1 MIDYTCLG
9 QNTEMRERRYDVL
22 ALFIKGA
29 TPQET
34 HKILSKQKHPT
45 LTLKQVYNDR
55 LFFTTNPLHNLP
67 AEMARDFN
75 LSFYEVKIRELEV
88 RLDVFKPDSKSW
100 IATQELIRKYKA
112 DSLKLQG
119 LMNDKLDVKVDPITV
134 TNIDI
139 DEKLA
144 EKFGNWLA
152 TKKEEEKAE

>member
-34 HKILSKQKHPT
+34 HKILSKQKHPK

-75 LSFYEVKIRELEV
+75 LEV

-119 LMNDKLDVKVDPITV
+119 LMNDKVEHSGDVTIRYAGEAIDGDSNPIPAITPTKDIPQTKNKV
-134 TNIDI
+134 
-139 DEKLA
+139 
-144 EKFGNWLA
+144 
-152 TKKEEEKAE
+152 

>member
-34 HKILSKQKHPT
+34 HKILSKQKHPD

-55 LFFTTNPLHNLP
+55 LFFTTNPLHSLP

-75 LSFYEVKIRELEV
+75 QSFYEMKVRELEG
-88 RLDVFKPDSKSW
+88 RLKDFKTDSKSW
-100 IATQELIRKYKA
+100 LATQELM
-112 DSLKLQG
+112 G
-119 LMNDKLDVKVDPITV
+119 LMNDKVELSGEVTTV
-134 TNIDI
+134 LEVRYENPPKQN
-139 DEKLA
+139 E
-144 EKFGNWLA
+144 
-152 TKKEEEKAE
+152 